1 VLQQTLTVAKVGDYA
16 LEVEQY
22 VLQMTRRACLKHRAL
37 KMPAMQETLQ
47 LEAARMVHSAQTPL
61 QDEAETEKQLK
72 KLTKKLAIRKVWL
85 SHLSGRLTYVQ
96 AMPLLPH
103 LWELALVLG
112 WRLPAIEHKPDSL
125 VMLSPLLHH
134 WAICYQNYWVV
145 LSLPQPFRSTFS
157 SCAEIPSK
165 QLGRP

>member
-1 VLQQTLTVAKVGDYA
+1 
-16 LEVEQY
+16 
-22 VLQMTRRACLKHRAL
+22 
-37 KMPAMQETLQ
+37 
-47 LEAARMVHSAQTPL
+47 MVHSAQTPL

-85 SHLSGRLTYVQ
+85 SHLSGRLTHGQ
-96 AMPLLPH
+96 ARHLLPH

-125 VMLSPLLHH
+125 VMLSLPL
-134 WAICYQNYWVV
+134 
-145 LSLPQPFRSTFS
+145 PFRSTFS